1 MQDDELASFYAEVA
15 DAKPLNIAQR
25 ADTST
30 ATQPTPGQL
39 RRRQQAA
46 LELGL
51 DINHLSSDP
60 PMLVGPHDPL
70 EFRRDGVQTQVF
82 RKLKQGAYTLETRL
96 DLHRLYVEQAREAV
110 FDFIHDCIAHDVRT
124 ALILHG
130 KGERS
135 ATPAKLKNCVA
146 HWLKHLE
153 PVQAY
158 CSAQPQHGGTGA
170 VYIMLRKSE
179 RARRENA
186 LKHR

>member
-1 MQDDELASFYAEVA
+1 MQDDELAAFYAEVA
-15 DAKPLNIAQR
+15 GATPIKVAQR
-25 ADTST
+25 VDLQTPKS
-30 ATQPTPGQL
+30 PSPGQL
-39 RRRQQAA
+39 RRRQQAV

-51 DINHLSSDP
+51 DINHLTTEP
-60 PMLVGPHDPL
+60 PMIAGPHDPL

-82 RKLKQGAYTLETRL
+82 RKLKQGAYGIETRL

-124 ALILHG
+124 ALITHG

-135 ATPAKLKNCVA
+135 ETPAKLKNCVA

-158 CSAQPQHGGTGA
+158 VSAQPQHGGVGA
-170 VYIMLRKSE
+170 VYVMLRKSE
-179 RARRENA
+179 RAKLANA

>member
-1 MQDDELASFYAEVA
+1 MQDDELAAFLAEMA
-15 DAKPLNIAQR
+15 GTKPLNIAAR
-25 ADTST
+25 ADVHKPQAPS
-30 ATQPTPGQL
+30 PGQL

-51 DINHLSSDP
+51 DINHLSSEP
-60 PMLVGPHDPL
+60 PMTVGPHDPL

-82 RKLKQGAYTLETRL
+82 RKLKQGSYAIETRL

-124 ALILHG
+124 ALITHG

-135 ATPAKLKNCVA
+135 ETPAKLKNCVA

-153 PVQAY
+153 PVQAFV
-158 CSAQPQHGGTGA
+158 SAQPQHGGVGA
-170 VYIMLRKSE
+170 VYVMLRKSE
-179 RARRENA
+179 RAKLANA